1 MNKQFM
7 IYTISVTN
15 LAIEEEYEC
24 KESWE
29 TYYSID
35 KAISTAIGLAKD
47 LSDDDDTYMVSVYGG
62 EYQDKD
68 GNTYGEPYDL
78 YTFSNKDKETTI
90 KVRLECGY
98 VKREVD
104 GYIHNGEIEFQDKNF
119 KL

>member
-1 MNKQFM
+1 MNKDFM

-15 LAIEEEYEC
+15 LATEEEYEC

-35 KAISTAIGLAKD
+35 KAISTAIDLAKE
-47 LSDDDDTYMVSVYGG
+47 LSDDDDTYMVSVFGG

-78 YTFSNKDKETTI
+78 YTFSNKDKEETI
-90 KVRLECGY
+90 KVRLERGY
-98 VKREVD
+98 VKGEVD